1 VIVPGSL
8 QRAAA
13 AHPAATD
20 PAAPPAANR
29 PAPTALGGLGI
40 VLAAEPEAI
49 GWPHFFYD
57 FFYDLTL
64 PNPGGVGS
72 ILWTPIEPCKGS

>member
-1 VIVPGSL
+1 MVPGSL

-20 PAAPPAANR
+20 PAAHAPANG
-29 PAPTALGGLGI
+29 PASTALGGLGL
-40 VLAAEPEAI
+40 VLGAEPDPI

-64 PNPGGVGS
+64 PNPWGVGS
-72 ILWTPIEPCKGS
+72 ILWTPIEPCKAS

>member
-1 VIVPGSL
+1 MMVPGSL

-13 AHPAATD
+13 AHPAA
-20 PAAPPAANR
+20 NS
-29 PAPTALGGLGI
+29 PAPTALGGLGL
-40 VLAAEPEAI
+40 VLGAEPEPI

-64 PNPGGVGS
+64 PNPWGIGS
-72 ILWTPIEPCKGS
+72 ILWTPIEPCKAS

>member
-1 VIVPGSL
+1 MVPGSL

-20 PAAPPAANR
+20 PAAHAPANG
-29 PAPTALGGLGI
+29 PASTALGGLGM
-40 VLAAEPEAI
+40 VLGAEPDPI

-57 FFYDLTL
+57 FFYDPTL
-64 PNPGGVGS
+64 PNPWSIGS
-72 ILWTPIEPCKGS
+72 ILWTPIEPCKAS